1 MATFKI
7 KVVTYEE
14 KVLEQEA
21 EFVLVRTTEGDM
33 GILPNH
39 SPFIAGLST
48 GEMKI
53 RFNGKED
60 KYFVSEGLLEIS
72 NNVVTI
78 IASEAIPADQ
88 LDVERARKE
97 VEELKAKLAKMQE
110 DKDIMLTQQN
120 LHKALMKV
128 KDAKK
133 FSNLFEIQQTI
144 LGINV
149 IML

>member
-7 KVVTYEE
+7 KVVTYEK

-53 RFNGKED
+53 R
-60 KYFVSEGLLEIS
+60 
-72 NNVVTI
+72 
-78 IASEAIPADQ
+78 
-88 LDVERARKE
+88 
-97 VEELKAKLAKMQE
+97 
-110 DKDIMLTQQN
+110 
-120 LHKALMKV
+120 LHV
-128 KDAKK
+128 K
-133 FSNLFEIQQTI
+133 
-144 LGINV
+144 
-149 IML
+149 

>member
-53 RFNGKED
+53 RLNGKEE

-78 IASEAIPADQ
+78 IATEAIPADQ
-88 LDVERARKE
+88 LDVERAKKE

-110 DKDIMLTQQN
+110 DKEILLTQKN

-128 KDAKK
+128 QVAEK
-133 FSNLFEIQQTI
+133 L
-144 LGINV
+144 L
-149 IML
+149 

>member
-53 RFNGKED
+53 RLNGKED

-110 DKDIMLTQQN
+110 DKDIMLTQQT

-128 KDAKK
+128 QVAEK
-133 FSNLFEIQQTI
+133 L
-144 LGINV
+144 L
-149 IML
+149 

>member
-53 RFNGKED
+53 RLNGKED

-78 IASEAIPADQ
+78 IATEAILADQ
-88 LDVERARKE
+88 LDVERAKKE

-110 DKDIMLTQQN
+110 DKDILLTQKN

-128 KDAKK
+128 HVAEK
-133 FSNLFEIQQTI
+133 L
-144 LGINV
+144 L
-149 IML
+149 

>member
-1 MATFKI
+1 MTTFKI

-53 RFNGKED
+53 RLNGKEE

-78 IASEAIPADQ
+78 IATEAIPADQ
-88 LDVERARKE
+88 LDVERAKKE

-110 DKDIMLTQQN
+110 DKDILLTQKN

-128 KDAKK
+128 QVAEK
-133 FSNLFEIQQTI
+133 L
-144 LGINV
+144 L
-149 IML
+149 

>member
-53 RFNGKED
+53 RHNGKEE

-78 IASEAIPADQ
+78 IATEAIPADQ
-88 LDVERARKE
+88 LDVERAKKE

-110 DKDIMLTQQN
+110 DKDILLTQKN

-128 KDAKK
+128 QVAEK
-133 FSNLFEIQQTI
+133 L
-144 LGINV
+144 L
-149 IML
+149 

>member
-53 RFNGKED
+53 RLNGKEE

-78 IASEAIPADQ
+78 IATEAIPADQ
-88 LDVERARKE
+88 LDVERAKKE
-97 VEELKAKLAKMQE
+97 VEELKAKLAKIQE
-110 DKDIMLTQQN
+110 DKDILLTQKN

-128 KDAKK
+128 QVAEK
-133 FSNLFEIQQTI
+133 
-144 LGINV
+144 
-149 IML
+149 

>member
-21 EFVLVRTTEGDM
+21 EFVLVRTTEGNM

-39 SPFIAGLST
+39 SPFIAELST

-53 RFNGKED
+53 RLNGKEEN
-60 KYFVSEGLLEIS
+60 YFVSEGMIEIS

-78 IASEAIPADQ
+78 IATEAMPADQ
-88 LDVERARKE
+88 LDIERAKRE

-110 DKDIMLTQQN
+110 DKDILLTQKN
-120 LHKALMKV
+120 LQKALMKV
-128 KDAKK
+128 QVAEK
-133 FSNLFEIQQTI
+133 L
-144 LGINV
+144 L
-149 IML
+149 

>member
-21 EFVLVRTTEGDM
+21 DFALVRTTEGNM

-48 GEMKI
+48 GKMKV
-53 RFNGKED
+53 RLDGKED
-60 KYFVSEGLLEIS
+60 KYFISEGLLEIS

-78 IASEAIPADQ
+78 IANEAIPSDK
-88 LDVERARKE
+88 LDIERAKRE
-97 VEELKAKLAKMQE
+97 VEELKAKLAKLQE
-110 DKDIMLTQQN
+110 DKDIILTQKN

-128 KDAKK
+128 QVAEK
-133 FSNLFEIQQTI
+133 L
-144 LGINV
+144 L
-149 IML
+149 

>member
-53 RFNGKED
+53 RLNGKED

-78 IASEAIPADQ
+78 IATEAIPADQ
-88 LDVERARKE
+88 LDVERAKKE

-110 DKDIMLTQQN
+110 DKDILLTQKN

-128 KDAKK
+128 HVAEK
-133 FSNLFEIQQTI
+133 L
-144 LGINV
+144 L
-149 IML
+149 

>member
-53 RFNGKED
+53 RLNGKED

-78 IASEAIPADQ
+78 IAAEAIPADQ

-128 KDAKK
+128 QVAEK
-133 FSNLFEIQQTI
+133 L
-144 LGINV
+144 L
-149 IML
+149 

>member
-53 RFNGKED
+53 RLNGKEE

-78 IASEAIPADQ
+78 IATEAISADQ
-88 LDVERARKE
+88 LDVERAKKE

-110 DKDIMLTQQN
+110 DKDILLTQKN

-128 KDAKK
+128 QVAEK
-133 FSNLFEIQQTI
+133 L
-144 LGINV
+144 L
-149 IML
+149 

>member
-53 RFNGKED
+53 RLNGKEE

-78 IASEAIPADQ
+78 IATESIPADQ
-88 LDVERARKE
+88 LDVERAKKE

-110 DKDIMLTQQN
+110 DKDILLTQKN

-128 KDAKK
+128 QVAEK
-133 FSNLFEIQQTI
+133 L
-144 LGINV
+144 L
-149 IML
+149 

>member
-21 EFVLVRTTEGDM
+21 EFVLVKTTEGDM

-53 RFNGKED
+53 RLNGKEE

-78 IASEAIPADQ
+78 IATEAIPADQ
-88 LDVERARKE
+88 LDVERAKKE

-110 DKDIMLTQQN
+110 DKDILLTQKN

-128 KDAKK
+128 QVAEK
-133 FSNLFEIQQTI
+133 L
-144 LGINV
+144 L
-149 IML
+149 

>member
-21 EFVLVRTTEGDM
+21 DFALVRTTEGNM

-48 GEMKI
+48 GEMKVRI
-53 RFNGKED
+53 DGKED
-60 KYFVSEGLLEIS
+60 KYFISEGLLEIS

-78 IASEAIPADQ
+78 IANEAIPSDK
-88 LDVERARKE
+88 LDIERAKRE
-97 VEELKAKLAKMQE
+97 VEELKAKLAKLQE
-110 DKDIMLTQQN
+110 DKDILLTQKN

-128 KDAKK
+128 QVAEK
-133 FSNLFEIQQTI
+133 L
-144 LGINV
+144 L
-149 IML
+149 

>member
-53 RFNGKED
+53 RLNGKEK

-78 IASEAIPADQ
+78 IATEAIPADQ
-88 LDVERARKE
+88 LDVERAKKE

-110 DKDIMLTQQN
+110 DKDILLTQKN

-128 KDAKK
+128 QVAEK
-133 FSNLFEIQQTI
+133 L
-144 LGINV
+144 L
-149 IML
+149 

>member
-53 RFNGKED
+53 RLNGKEE

-78 IASEAIPADQ
+78 IATEAIPADQ
-88 LDVERARKE
+88 LDVERAKRE

-110 DKDIMLTQQN
+110 DKDILLTQKN

-128 KDAKK
+128 QVAEK
-133 FSNLFEIQQTI
+133 L
-144 LGINV
+144 L
-149 IML
+149 

>member
-39 SPFIAGLST
+39 SPFIAGLSI

-53 RFNGKED
+53 RLNGKEE

-78 IASEAIPADQ
+78 IATEAIPADQ
-88 LDVERARKE
+88 LDVERAKKE

-110 DKDIMLTQQN
+110 DKDILLTQKN

-128 KDAKK
+128 QVAEK
-133 FSNLFEIQQTI
+133 L
-144 LGINV
+144 L
-149 IML
+149 

>member
-53 RFNGKED
+53 RLNGKEE

-78 IASEAIPADQ
+78 IATEAIPADQ
-88 LDVERARKE
+88 LDVERAKKE
-97 VEELKAKLAKMQE
+97 FEELKAKLAKMQE
-110 DKDIMLTQQN
+110 DKDILLTQKN

-128 KDAKK
+128 QVAEK
-133 FSNLFEIQQTI
+133 L
-144 LGINV
+144 L
-149 IML
+149 

>member
-53 RFNGKED
+53 RLNWKEE

-78 IASEAIPADQ
+78 IATEAIPADQ
-88 LDVERARKE
+88 LDVERAKKE

-110 DKDIMLTQQN
+110 DKDILLTQKN

-128 KDAKK
+128 QVAEK
-133 FSNLFEIQQTI
+133 L
-144 LGINV
+144 L
-149 IML
+149 

>member
-53 RFNGKED
+53 RLNGKEE

-78 IASEAIPADQ
+78 IASEAIPADK
-88 LDVERARKE
+88 LDVERAKRE

-110 DKDIMLTQQN
+110 DKDILLTQKN

-128 KDAKK
+128 QVAEK
-133 FSNLFEIQQTI
+133 L
-144 LGINV
+144 L
-149 IML
+149 

>member
-53 RFNGKED
+53 RLNGKEE

-78 IASEAIPADQ
+78 IATEAIPADQ
-88 LDVERARKE
+88 LDVERAKKE

-110 DKDIMLTQQN
+110 DKDILLTQKN

-128 KDAKK
+128 HVAEK
-133 FSNLFEIQQTI
+133 L
-144 LGINV
+144 L
-149 IML
+149 

>member
-53 RFNGKED
+53 RLNGKEE

-78 IASEAIPADQ
+78 IATEAIPADQ
-88 LDVERARKE
+88 LDVERA
-97 VEELKAKLAKMQE
+97 
-110 DKDIMLTQQN
+110 
-120 LHKALMKV
+120 
-128 KDAKK
+128 KK
-133 FSNLFEIQQTI
+133 R
-144 LGINV
+144 
-149 IML
+149 

>member
-21 EFVLVRTTEGDM
+21 EFVLVRT
-33 GILPNH
+33 NH

-53 RFNGKED
+53 RLNGKEE

-78 IASEAIPADQ
+78 IATEAIPADQ
-88 LDVERARKE
+88 LDVERAKKE

-110 DKDIMLTQQN
+110 DKDILLTQKN

-128 KDAKK
+128 QVAEK
-133 FSNLFEIQQTI
+133 L
-144 LGINV
+144 L
-149 IML
+149 

>member
-53 RFNGKED
+53 RLNGKEE

-78 IASEAIPADQ
+78 IATEAVPADQ
-88 LDVERARKE
+88 LDVERAKNE

-110 DKDIMLTQQN
+110 DKDILLTQKN

-128 KDAKK
+128 QVAEK
-133 FSNLFEIQQTI
+133 L
-144 LGINV
+144 L
-149 IML
+149 

>member
-53 RFNGKED
+53 RLNGKEE

-78 IASEAIPADQ
+78 IATEAIPADQ
-88 LDVERARKE
+88 LDVDRARRE
-97 VEELKAKLAKMQE
+97 VEELKAKLAKVQE
-110 DKDIMLTQQN
+110 DKDILITQKN
-120 LHKALMKV
+120 LQQALMKV
-128 KDAKK
+128 HIAEK
-133 FSNLFEIQQTI
+133 L
-144 LGINV
+144 L
-149 IML
+149 

>member
-53 RFNGKED
+53 RLNGKEE

-78 IASEAIPADQ
+78 IATEAIPADQ
-88 LDVERARKE
+88 LDVERAKKE
-97 VEELKAKLAKMQE
+97 IEELKAKLAKMQE
-110 DKDIMLTQQN
+110 DKDILLTQKN

-128 KDAKK
+128 QVAEK
-133 FSNLFEIQQTI
+133 L
-144 LGINV
+144 L
-149 IML
+149 

>member
-53 RFNGKED
+53 RLNGKEE

-78 IASEAIPADQ
+78 IATEAIPADQ
-88 LDVERARKE
+88 LDVERAKKE
-97 VEELKAKLAKMQE
+97 VEELKAKLAKVQE
-110 DKDIMLTQQN
+110 DKDILITQKN
-120 LHKALMKV
+120 LQQALMKV
-128 KDAKK
+128 HIAEK
-133 FSNLFEIQQTI
+133 L
-144 LGINV
+144 L
-149 IML
+149 

>member
-21 EFVLVRTTEGDM
+21 DFALVRTTEGNM

-48 GEMKI
+48 GEMKV
-53 RFNGKED
+53 RLDGKED
-60 KYFVSEGLLEIS
+60 KYFISEGLLEIS

-78 IASEAIPADQ
+78 IANEAIPSDK
-88 LDVERARKE
+88 LDIERAKRE
-97 VEELKAKLAKMQE
+97 VEDLKAKLAKLQE
-110 DKDIMLTQQN
+110 DKDILLTQKN

-128 KDAKK
+128 QVAEK
-133 FSNLFEIQQTI
+133 L
-144 LGINV
+144 L
-149 IML
+149 